1 MKRLR
6 SVKERLKYSK
16 QIRKFFKVL
25 SNVWQYLQNCVR
37 AALEKDDQQ
46 YLKDIEAD
54 LKKQINDA
62 PKRTIDEL
70 LGAVNSN
77 SFFLAQNFGA
87 ESYIPKYAQEKFYFN

>member
-1 MKRLR
+1 MSGSIYKT
-6 SVKERLKYSK
+6 
-16 QIRKFFKVL
+16 
-25 SNVWQYLQNCVR
+25 VR

-46 YLKDIEAD
+46 HLKDTEAD

-77 SFFLAQNFGA
+77 IFFLARNFGA
-87 ESYIPKYAQEKFYFN
+87 ESYIPKYAQERKKFYFN

>member
-1 MKRLR
+1 MSGSIYKT
-6 SVKERLKYSK
+6 
-16 QIRKFFKVL
+16 
-25 SNVWQYLQNCVR
+25 VR

-54 LKKQINDA
+54 LKKRINDA

-77 SFFLAQNFGA
+77 SFFLRFSHGILEQNLTFRSMLKRRTSFILTKIA
-87 ESYIPKYAQEKFYFN
+87 L

>member
-1 MKRLR
+1 MSGSIYKT
-6 SVKERLKYSK
+6 
-16 QIRKFFKVL
+16 
-25 SNVWQYLQNCVR
+25 VR

-54 LKKQINDA
+54 LKKQINDV

-77 SFFLAQNFGA
+77 SFFLARNFGA
-87 ESYIPKYAQEKFYFN
+87 ESYIPKYAQEKKKFCTALR

>member
-1 MKRLR
+1 MSGSICKT
-6 SVKERLKYSK
+6 
-16 QIRKFFKVL
+16 
-25 SNVWQYLQNCVR
+25 VR

-54 LKKQINDA
+54 LKKQINDV

-77 SFFLAQNFGA
+77 SFFLALNFGA
-87 ESYIPKYAQEKFYFN
+87 ESYIPKYAQERKKFYFN